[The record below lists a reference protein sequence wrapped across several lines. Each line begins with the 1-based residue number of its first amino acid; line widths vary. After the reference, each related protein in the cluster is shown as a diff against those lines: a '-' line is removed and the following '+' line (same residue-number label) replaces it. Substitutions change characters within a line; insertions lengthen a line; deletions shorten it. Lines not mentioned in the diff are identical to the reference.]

1 MNYNKIEYENN
12 FNLFQYFQ
20 SKTLIELSNQ
30 QNEDRA
36 AILYQ
41 NKKIS
46 FRELNENVLIINNYL
61 YHKLGDKLASNND
74 KNIIGIH
81 LNPDEMTIP
90 VLLAIHSLCSC
101 YLPIDPQLPNERM
114 EYILNDSKPL
124 CIVTNVRNNSKLM
137 KIIENT
143 NVELISLSDI
153 FKDDSNKNLKEFQSI
168 KPFSENDLA
177 CVLYTSGSTGL
188 PKGVCLAHFSIMNRI
203 NWQWDEFEI
212 NSQNKDIGAFKTSLN
227 FVDHISEIFSFILK
241 GLPIVVVNNETLTQV
256 DKLIDLLDIYKI
268 TYFVLV
274 PSLLRNILLYVKSN
288 NLSDKLKSVKRWVC
302 SGEALSADL
311 LDLFFDVNQNENSVL
326 SNFYGSTEVTADVTF
341 VSFKSKNQFH
351 SLLFEKNNV
360 PIGVAISNCGI
371 ILFDENMIEIKG
383 ENKTGEI
390 YACGFCLATGYLNE
404 LDSMNKSNK
413 FFIINGVRYFKT
425 GDYGFFNHNLLYFS
439 GRNDSQLKIRGKR
452 INLNELEYYSS
463 KITGIQSFVP
473 LIYDLDQENKIIIA
487 YYKSC
492 LEMEEEKI
500 EELIRENLKLFVF
513 DYMMPTYLIKLDDI
527 PLLYNGKIDKQL
539 LKKLFLEKYLPSKQ
553 IHSQNGGNNLFEDL
567 VKEIEL
573 LTGFKI
579 KNNDNLNK
587 QDYLNL
593 RLNQLGI
600 SSLNATMIYL
610 SLELINKHMKFE
622 DFLSSG
628 SLSDIIEKIASNSAK
643 INRTSSISA
652 FSRSPSPE
660 SKNENDQDEEAI
672 FNDLKLNLKE
682 NSQNLEIHPF
692 SENDQY
698 STIVLKMMV
707 ETFTKKNVIHSL
719 YPEYQD
725 KLFDFYHPTSQLLKD
740 STESFIVYDKFKQ
753 KFVGGTYIYDYSI
766 VPPIDIK
773 NEYYLSFVELLGAN
787 KRSVAKNI
795 KNKLMNAT
803 FITTN
808 IESSD
813 LENIVLV
820 NFIEDQIIKIAN
832 DFNYDSIIS
841 VNTNKLTRVCEL
853 KLNFT

>member
-1 MNYNKIEYENN
+1 MNLNKIEYDNN
-12 FNLFQYFQ
+12 FNLFEYFQ
-20 SKTLIELSNQ
+20 TNTLVKLSNQ
-30 QNEDRA
+30 KNVDQIAIHYQNE
-36 AILYQ
+36 
-41 NKKIS
+41 KIS
-46 FRELNENVLIINNYL
+46 FNELNKIVLKINNYL
-61 YHKLGDKLASNND
+61 YDKLGDKLVSNSTNS
-74 KNIIGIH
+74 NSIIGIH

-90 VLLAIHSLCSC
+90 VLLAIHSLCAC

-114 EYILNDSKPL
+114 EYIINDSKPL
-124 CIVTNVRNNSKLM
+124 CIVTNVSNNSKLV
-137 KIIENT
+137 KIIDKT
-143 NVELISLSDI
+143 DIELINLNDVFNSDSI
-153 FKDDSNKNLKEFQSI
+153 KNSENFKTI

-188 PKGVCLAHFSIMNRI
+188 PKGVCLAHYSIMNRI
-203 NWQWDEFEI
+203 NWQWDAFEI
-212 NSQNKDIGAFKTSLN
+212 NSNNKDIGAFKTSLN

-256 DKLIDLLDIYKI
+256 DKLIDLLAEFKI

-288 NLSDKLKSVKRWVC
+288 NLSDKLNSIKRWVC

-311 LDLFFDVNQNENSVL
+311 LDLFFDAYPNDNSVL

-341 VSFKSKNQFH
+341 VSFESRNQFH
-351 SLLFEKNNV
+351 SLLFENNNV
-360 PIGVAISNCGI
+360 PIGSPISNCGI
-371 ILFDENMIEIKG
+371 VLFDENMNEINS

-390 YACGFCLATGYLNE
+390 YAFGSCLASGYLNE
-404 LDSMNKSNK
+404 SESLNKSNK
-413 FFIINGVRYFKT
+413 FFTIRNTRYFKT
-425 GDYGFFNHNLLYFS
+425 GDFGFINKNLLYFA

-452 INLNELEYYSS
+452 INLSELEYYST

-473 LIYDLDQENKIIIA
+473 LIYDLDHENKIIIA
-487 YYKSC
+487 YFKSN
-492 LEMEEEKI
+492 LEMDDEKI
-500 EELIRENLKLFVF
+500 EELIRDNLKSFVF
-513 DYMMPTYLIKLDDI
+513 DYMMPTYLIKLDEI

-553 IHSQNGGNNLFEDL
+553 IHSKNGENNLFEGL
-567 VKEIEL
+567 MKEIEI
-573 LTGFKI
+573 LTGFKLS
-579 KNNDNLNK
+579 NNSNLK
-587 QDYLNL
+587 KEDYINL

-610 SLELINKHMKFE
+610 SLELINKNMKFE
-622 DFLSSG
+622 EFLSSG
-628 SLSDIIEKIASNSAK
+628 SLFDIIEKIESNSNIIRKSSSNSAFNNSSSSSPDNK
-643 INRTSSISA
+643 IDI
-652 FSRSPSPE
+652 
-660 SKNENDQDEEAI
+660 DQDEEAI

-692 SENDQY
+692 SENNQY
-698 STIVLKMMV
+698 STLVLKMMV
-707 ETFTKKNVIHSL
+707 ETFTQKNVIHSL

-725 KLFDFYHPTSQLLKD
+725 TLFEFYYPTSQLLKD
-740 STESFIVYDKFKQ
+740 SAESFIVYDKSKE

-820 NFIEDQIIKIAN
+820 NFIEDQIIKTAN

-841 VNTNKLTRVCEL
+841 VNTNKLTRVS
-853 KLNFT
+853 NFI